1 MNVPVLA
8 DLGQW
13 HVPEQEVAGTRAQY
27 GTMPE
32 AQAVTGSE
40 ASVIDTEALFDVER
54 ARRET
59 PGVEHVVHLNN
70 AGAALMP
77 DVVLAAM
84 VGHLEREAAIG
95 GYEAAADAADAV
107 EHTYDAIARLLNCAR
122 DEVAIVENATRAW
135 DMAFYALRFD
145 SGDRIL
151 TSAAE
156 YESNYVAFLQV
167 CRRTGARVE
176 VVPADTTGQ
185 VSVEALQA
193 MIDDRVRLISLTHV
207 PTNGGLVNPA
217 AEVGRVARRHGI
229 PFLLDACQSAGQLPL
244 DVEELGC
251 DILSATGRKYLRG
264 PRGTGFLYVRRSL
277 IGQLEPPLLDLHA
290 AEWVARDEYRIRPD
304 ARRFENWETN
314 YAAKI
319 ALGVAVD
326 YALEWGSEAIW
337 DRVQGLGRA
346 LRERLAHVPGVTILD
361 VGAVRCGI
369 VSFSCDGLEGAAIQ
383 RRLRADGI
391 NVSVSP
397 RRYTRIDME
406 DRGLAEVVRAS
417 VHYYNTESE
426 LDRLAERLDRLHQAI

>member
-1 MNVPVLA
+1 MTATDAP
-8 DLGQW
+8 
-13 HVPEQEVAGTRAQY
+13 
-27 GTMPE
+27 
-32 AQAVTGSE
+32 
-40 ASVIDTEALFDVER
+40 FDVLR

-59 PGVEHVVHLNN
+59 PGADRVVHLNN

-77 DVVLAAM
+77 APVLAAM
-84 VGHLEREAAIG
+84 VGHLEREAVIG
-95 GYEAAADAADAV
+95 GYEAAAEAAPAV
-107 EHTYDAIARLLNCAR
+107 EHVYDAIARLLNCAP
-122 DEVAIVENATRAW
+122 DEVAVVENATRAW
-135 DMAFYALRFD
+135 DMAFYGIPFEA
-145 SGDRIL
+145 GDRIL
-151 TSAAE
+151 SSAAE

-176 VVPADTTGQ
+176 IVPSDASGQ
-185 VSVEALQA
+185 VSVEALES
-193 MIDDRVRLISLTHV
+193 MIDERVRLISLTHV

-217 AEVGRVARRHGI
+217 AAVGRIARRHGI

-244 DVEELGC
+244 DVEEIGC
-251 DILSATGRKYLRG
+251 DILSATGRKFLRG

-277 IGQLEPPLLDLHA
+277 IERLEPPLLDLHA
-290 AEWVARDEYRIRPD
+290 AEWISRDDYRVRPD

-326 YALEWGSEAIW
+326 YALDWGLAPIW
-337 DRVQGLGRA
+337 ERVRVLGQA
-346 LRERLAHVPGVTILD
+346 LRDRLAGVPNVTVLD

-369 VSFSCDGLEGAAIQ
+369 VSLACDGLDGAEVQ
-383 RRLRADGI
+383 RRLQPDRI

-426 LDRLAERLDRLHQAI
+426 LDLLTDRLARMR

>member
-1 MNVPVLA
+1 MNDGAAP
-8 DLGQW
+8 
-13 HVPEQEVAGTRAQY
+13 
-27 GTMPE
+27 
-32 AQAVTGSE
+32 
-40 ASVIDTEALFDVER
+40 IDVER

-59 PGVEHVVHLNN
+59 PGVERVVHLNN

-107 EHTYDAIARLLNCAR
+107 EHTYDAIARLLDCAR

-156 YESNYVAFLQV
+156 YESNYIAFLQV
-167 CRRTGARVE
+167 CRRTGAQVE
-176 VVPADTTGQ
+176 VVPADSTGQ
-185 VSVEALQA
+185 VSVEALEA

-326 YALEWGSEAIW
+326 YALGWGSEAIW
-337 DRVQGLGRA
+337 DRVHGLGQA
-346 LRERLAHVPGVTILD
+346 LRERLAHVPGVTVLD

-369 VSFSCDGLEGAAIQ
+369 VSFSCDGLEGAAVQ

-426 LDRLAERLDRLHQAI
+426 LDRLAERLDRLRQAI